1 MSIILKDNCHRPLA
15 LPPLPYLAWV
25 SAHTGEKHL
34 FIFFKYLL
42 YTARGLHTKLF
53 CENRTKIDQKSF
65 EIYRTKQEDKPNTIW
80 LVMLTSCKKSPS
92 KKQSIF
98 SLNVLFSFSRSTKQ
112 SHLSLLQFLHPLHP
126 WWVQIR
132 SGISVSWNGYVYPT
146 FIILISV
153 WSIEI
158 FKTFFLLYRCVTV
171 NLYNKLAR
179 DTHAAMHGGGWR
191 LKGCRRRPYDL
202 IWESPTPF
210 PCMALVSFA
219 STN

>member
-1 MSIILKDNCHRPLA
+1 MSIVWKDNCHRPLA
-15 LPPLPYLAWV
+15 PTLSRTWHECLLTLAKNIY
-25 SAHTGEKHL
+25 S
-34 FIFFKYLL
+34 FFFEYLL

-65 EIYRTKQEDKPNTIW
+65 EIYRTKQEDKPNIIW
-80 LVMLTSCKKSPS
+80 LVIPTSCKTSPS
-92 KKQSIF
+92 KKESIF

-132 SGISVSWNGYVYPT
+132 SGISVSWNGHVHPT

-179 DTHAAMHGGGWR
+179 DTHATMHGGGGGR
-191 LKGCRRRPYDL
+191 LRACRRRP
-202 IWESPTPF
+202 
-210 PCMALVSFA
+210 
-219 STN
+219 